1 MLRMRVIEALALTE
15 KIDPIPSLVD
25 IVNVSKSS
33 VEVLL
38 VLNTVVFFRDHH
50 GFELNPKSLK
60 IIAPKGEYYRRIEYF
75 SQN

>member
-1 MLRMRVIEALALTE
+1 MSALALTQ
-15 KIDPIPSLVD
+15 KVDPIPSLVD
-25 IVNVSKSS
+25 IANVSKSS

-38 VLNTVVFFRDHH
+38 VLNAVAFFRDHH